1 MAKEGL
7 TQTIVKVPTEDYR
20 TFRRYH
26 SGQGAWTQFVREA
39 LRLYNELCLDD
50 PEEIMNEVV
59 KTIKEEM
66 KGD

>member
-26 SGQGAWTQFVREA
+26 SGQGAWTQFVREC
-39 LRLYNELCLDD
+39 LRLYNELCQDD
-50 PEEIMNEVV
+50 PEEIMEEVIATV
-59 KTIKEEM
+59 KEEM
-66 KGD
+66 RDE